1 MHSMLF
7 YCFRHA
13 GFKAQPGTESTAEII
28 DQVIEDENFDEEEE
42 MLREISKKMK
52 LDENLSFDEYS
63 TIDYGL
69 VCVENLS
76 ENELI
81 YRYCAQEEIAS
92 SSDEENEEIVPKLPR
107 IKKMFQ
113 VLLRL

>member
-7 YCFRHA
+7 YCFRYA
-13 GFKAQPGTESTAEII
+13 GFKKQPGAESTVKII

-42 MLREISKKMK
+42 MLQETSKKMK
-52 LDENLSFDEYS
+52 LAENLSFEEYA

-69 VCVENLS
+69 ICVENLS

-81 YRYCAQEEIAS
+81 SRDCAQEEIAS
-92 SSDEENEEIVPKLPR
+92 SSDEEDEEIVPKLPK
-107 IKKMFQ
+107 IKKKCFKGY
-113 VLLRL
+113 